1 RDGSVW
7 HQTEAAQA
15 GWRVQAHEN
24 RVVPARLYGP
34 GVVLPGDSPESR
46 ALAAWEWTLG
56 GFGFSGDA
64 LGEVRVARGSKHDR
78 VFATQELDGL
88 PVLGAKLQAK
98 FRGDRLVMVGSDWWP
113 HLQPVAADPALT
125 QDAVLQALQ
134 ADMAVGQVENTG
146 TTYLSDFGHEDLG
159 MAWLPVQAAQEGQTM
174 WSAHPIW
181 QVEIQGRRGV
191 IPVRYLTWIDMS
203 TGAVVLRQNQVMH
216 ESGHGE
222 EAKTRRMGHVP
233 GITQPVLPVFGQLK
247 ANVHPAYPYDDQEA
261 MGMPHLELPLNGTSY
276 FTDSEGLFNTDVSQ
290 EVADVPVQLRG
301 LFATVFTNGVTPL
314 QPTTFVNDFN
324 NLTAPGNVKETS
336 AYRSTNMIHD
346 HMRTWL
352 PEFDD
357 LDFSMPVNIDVAG
370 ECNAFYDGSSI
381 NFYD

>member
-1 RDGSVW
+1 
-7 HQTEAAQA
+7 
-15 GWRVQAHEN
+15 
-24 RVVPARLYGP
+24 
-34 GVVLPGDSPESR
+34 
-46 ALAAWEWTLG
+46 
-56 GFGFSGDA
+56 
-64 LGEVRVARGSKHDR
+64 
-78 VFATQELDGL
+78 
-88 PVLGAKLQAK
+88 
-98 FRGDRLVMVGSDWWP
+98 
-113 HLQPVAADPALT
+113 
-125 QDAVLQALQ
+125 
-134 ADMAVGQVENTG
+134 
-146 TTYLSDFGHEDLG
+146 
-159 MAWLPVQAAQEGQTM
+159 M
-174 WSAHPIW
+174 WNAHPIW

-191 IPVRYLTWIDMS
+191 IPVRYLTWVDMS
-203 TGAVVLRQNQVMH
+203 TGAIVLRQNQVMH

-233 GITQPVLPVFGQLK
+233 GITQPLLPVFGQLK

-301 LFATVFTNGVTPL
+301 LFATVYTNGVTPL
-314 QPTTFVNDFN
+314 QSTTFVNDFN

-352 PEFDD
+352 PEFED

-381 NFYD
+381 NFTT

>member
-1 RDGSVW
+1 MNRVAFSVAFFSAMTLALPESAAQNPEFNGDPWEIRLTQGVLAPSDDAQRAFRDGSVW
-7 HQTEAAQA
+7 RQTEVAQA

-46 ALAAWEWTLG
+46 ALAAWEWALG

-134 ADMAVGQVENTG
+134 ADMAVGQGENTG

-159 MAWLPVQAAQEGQTM
+159 MAWLPVQAAQEGQTV
-174 WSAHPIW
+174 WNAHPVW

-233 GITQPVLPVFGQLK
+233 GITQPLLPVFGQLK
-247 ANVHPAYPYDDQEA
+247 ANVHPTYPYDDQEA
-261 MGMPHLELPLNGTSY
+261 MGMPHLELP
-276 FTDSEGLFNTDVSQ
+276 
-290 EVADVPVQLRG
+290 
-301 LFATVFTNGVTPL
+301 
-314 QPTTFVNDFN
+314 
-324 NLTAPGNVKETS
+324 
-336 AYRSTNMIHD
+336 
-346 HMRTWL
+346 
-352 PEFDD
+352 
-357 LDFSMPVNIDVAG
+357 
-370 ECNAFYDGSSI
+370 
-381 NFYD
+381 